1 MVLDIIALP
10 VIIKYRF
17 GAEKNKP
24 KTAIEKRVLILP
36 IQILVFRAIL
46 FNVGFTVISIEQ
58 QYDMTAA
65 LSLFIGGLVQ
75 LAMIFGWRNS
85 FLKNS
90 IRDDKEWS
98 PEDQVLE

>member
-1 MVLDIIALP
+1 
-10 VIIKYRF
+10 
-17 GAEKNKP
+17 
-24 KTAIEKRVLILP
+24 
-36 IQILVFRAIL
+36 
-46 FNVGFTVISIEQ
+46 
-58 QYDMTAA
+58 MTAA
-65 LSLFIGGLVQ
+65 LGLFIGGLVQ